1 MTDNSSNF
9 LSLEVV
15 FQKKVSLQRHT
26 AVNAY
31 RLPVISS
38 LWPQNKKSL
47 LWYKHEHL
55 MGQKSLTKKKFKN
68 QNFSKKWKNFYRFDL
83 WSQRDTCEMNCDA
96 TWKYR
101 CIMMS
106 KIFIFWHFGHF
117 GPQDNK
123 NFNFQIS
130 IFCNLKYNILISS
143 GKLNRKIVW

>member
-55 MGQKSLTKKKFKN
+55 MGQKSLTKKSLKMKK
-68 QNFSKKWKNFYRFDL
+68 FSKKWKVLSIWFMISKGHL
-83 WSQRDTCEMNCDA
+83 WNELWR
-96 TWKYR
+96 
-101 CIMMS
+101 
-106 KIFIFWHFGHF
+106 
-117 GPQDNK
+117 
-123 NFNFQIS
+123 
-130 IFCNLKYNILISS
+130 NLKIQVHYDVKNLHFLAFWTFWTSRQQEFQFS
-143 GKLNRKIVW
+143 NLYFLQLEVQYSHLFR

>member
-55 MGQKSLTKKKFKN
+55 MGQKSLTKKSLKIRIFPRNGKILSIW
-68 QNFSKKWKNFYRFDL
+68 FMISKGHL
-83 WSQRDTCEMNCDA
+83 WNELWR
-96 TWKYR
+96 
-101 CIMMS
+101 
-106 KIFIFWHFGHF
+106 
-117 GPQDNK
+117 
-123 NFNFQIS
+123 
-130 IFCNLKYNILISS
+130 NLKIQVHYDVKNLHFLAFWTFWTSRQQEFQFS
-143 GKLNRKIVW
+143 NLYFLQLEVQYSHLFR

>member
-55 MGQKSLTKKKFKN
+55 MGQKSLTKKSLKMKK
-68 QNFSKKWKNFYRFDL
+68 FSKKWKVLSIWFMISKGHL
-83 WSQRDTCEMNCDA
+83 WNELWR
-96 TWKYR
+96 
-101 CIMMS
+101 
-106 KIFIFWHFGHF
+106 
-117 GPQDNK
+117 
-123 NFNFQIS
+123 
-130 IFCNLKYNILISS
+130 NLKIQVHYDVKNLHFLAFWTFWTSRQQEFQFSNLYFLQLEVQYSS
-143 GKLNRKIVW
+143 LQVN

>member
-55 MGQKSLTKKKFKN
+55 MGQKSLTKKSLKMKKI
-68 QNFSKKWKNFYRFDL
+68 SKKWKVLSIWFMISKGHL
-83 WSQRDTCEMNCDA
+83 WNELWR
-96 TWKYR
+96 
-101 CIMMS
+101 
-106 KIFIFWHFGHF
+106 
-117 GPQDNK
+117 
-123 NFNFQIS
+123 
-130 IFCNLKYNILISS
+130 NLKIQVHYDVKNLHFLAFWTFWTSRQQEFQFS
-143 GKLNRKIVW
+143 NLYFLQLEVQYSHLFR

>member
-55 MGQKSLTKKKFKN
+55 MGQKSLTKKSLKIRIFPRNGKILSIW
-68 QNFSKKWKNFYRFDL
+68 FMISKGHL
-83 WSQRDTCEMNCDA
+83 WNELWR
-96 TWKYR
+96 
-101 CIMMS
+101 
-106 KIFIFWHFGHF
+106 
-117 GPQDNK
+117 
-123 NFNFQIS
+123 
-130 IFCNLKYNILISS
+130 NLKIQVHYDVKNLHFLAFWTFWTSRQQEFQFSNLYFLQLEVQYSS
-143 GKLNRKIVW
+143 LQVN

>member
-26 AVNAY
+26 VNAY

-55 MGQKSLTKKKFKN
+55 MGQKSLTKKSLKMKKI
-68 QNFSKKWKNFYRFDL
+68 SKKWKVLSIWFMISKGHL
-83 WSQRDTCEMNCDA
+83 WNELWR
-96 TWKYR
+96 
-101 CIMMS
+101 
-106 KIFIFWHFGHF
+106 
-117 GPQDNK
+117 
-123 NFNFQIS
+123 
-130 IFCNLKYNILISS
+130 NLKIQVHYDVKNLLFLAFWTFWTSRQQEFQFSNIYFLQLEVQYSH
-143 GKLNRKIVW
+143 LFR

>member
-55 MGQKSLTKKKFKN
+55 MGQKSLTKKSLKMKK
-68 QNFSKKWKNFYRFDL
+68 FSKKWKVLSIWFMISKGHLWNELWRNLKIQVHYDVKNLHFYLFWAFWTYQKSRISILKSLFF
-83 WSQRDTCEMNCDA
+83 A
-96 TWKYR
+96 TW
-101 CIMMS
+101 S
-106 KIFIFWHFGHF
+106 TIF
-117 GPQDNK
+117 
-123 NFNFQIS
+123 
-130 IFCNLKYNILISS
+130 SS
-143 GKLNRKIVW
+143 LQVN

>member
-55 MGQKSLTKKKFKN
+55 MGQKSLTKKSLKMRIFPRNGKFLSIWFMISKGHLWNELWRNLKIQVHYDVKN
-68 QNFSKKWKNFYRFDL
+68 LHFYLF
-83 WSQRDTCEMNCDA
+83 E
-96 TWKYR
+96 
-101 CIMMS
+101 
-106 KIFIFWHFGHF
+106 HF
-117 GPQDNK
+117 GPIRNLE
-123 NFNFQIS
+123 FQ
-130 IFCNLKYNILISS
+130 FLNLYFLQLEVQYSS
-143 GKLNRKIVW
+143 LQVN

>member
-55 MGQKSLTKKKFKN
+55 MGQKSLTKKSLKIRIFPRNEK
-68 QNFSKKWKNFYRFDL
+68 FYRFDL

-106 KIFIFWHFGHF
+106 KIFIFGTFWTYLSYN
-117 GPQDNK
+117 QTLV
-123 NFNFQIS
+123 IS
-130 IFCNLKYNILISS
+130 IFKNLYFLQLEVQYSS
-143 GKLNRKIVW
+143 LQVN

>member
-55 MGQKSLTKKKFKN
+55 MGQKSLTKKSLKIRIFPRNGKILSIWFMISKGHLWNELWRNLKIQVHYDVKN
-68 QNFSKKWKNFYRFDL
+68 LHFF
-83 WSQRDTCEMNCDA
+83 A
-96 TWKYR
+96 
-101 CIMMS
+101 
-106 KIFIFWHFGHF
+106 FWTFWTY
-117 GPQDNK
+117 QK
-123 NFNFQIS
+123 SRIS
-130 IFCNLKYNILISS
+130 IFQSLFFATWSTILISS